1 MSENLQIFPQ
11 NAGVHEAL
19 GITVVSADKDK
30 VVVQVPVGEKVH
42 QPYGILHGGVSVV
55 LAESAASMGAAI
67 AAGPDFLA
75 MGIEINA
82 SHLRSMSSGMLTAT
96 AVPIRVGRTL
106 QVWNIDLTDEQG
118 HLVCVSRCSVAIRP
132 VPGSLSE

>member
-1 MSENLQIFPQ
+1 MNENLQIFPQ

-67 AAGPDFLA
+67 AAGPNFLA

-82 SHLRSMSSGMLTAT
+82 SHLRSMSSGM
-96 AVPIRVGRTL
+96 
-106 QVWNIDLTDEQG
+106 
-118 HLVCVSRCSVAIRP
+118 
-132 VPGSLSE
+132 